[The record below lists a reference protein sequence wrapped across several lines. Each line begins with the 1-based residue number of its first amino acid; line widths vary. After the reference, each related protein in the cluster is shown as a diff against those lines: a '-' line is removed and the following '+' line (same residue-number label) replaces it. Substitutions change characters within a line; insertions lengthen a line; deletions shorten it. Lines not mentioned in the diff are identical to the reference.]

1 VDSQLE
7 AAIVEVL
14 DQLKGFKNPVPT
26 EAPAYPTELGK

>member
-7 AAIVEVL
+7 AAIAEVQS
-14 DQLKGFKNPVPT
+14 QLEGFVNPVPT